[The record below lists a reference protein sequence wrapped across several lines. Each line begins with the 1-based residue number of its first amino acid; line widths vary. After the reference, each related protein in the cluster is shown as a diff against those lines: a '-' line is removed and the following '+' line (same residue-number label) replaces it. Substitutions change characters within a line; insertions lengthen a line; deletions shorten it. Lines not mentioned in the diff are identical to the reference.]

1 MTEIPS
7 ISPQERK
14 VLEIL
19 NKRGKMSLEEITKE
33 ANLKD
38 KSEAAA
44 IIAKLESK
52 GLVEIERVKREYVLL
67 GPEGEKY
74 AVEGFPERKILE
86 KLAEGDIAVEKISE
100 ITGLEKNL
108 ASIALGWVLRKKW
121 GKMEKIGDSKV
132 LKITD
137 EGYRALGILGEDE
150 KLIKKLKE
158 VRRLTKSEV
167 NERILKTLLSRK
179 NVLKIEEETVL
190 YAKITEKGIK
200 ALQEAEV
207 EVGALTPEMIRAGSW
222 RNVKFRRYGLEGYV
236 GMLYAG
242 RRHPMTYL
250 IRKIRRIF
258 LEMGFKEI
266 RGDFVT
272 SAFWNMDALFVPQDH
287 PARDLQDTYYLLEPS
302 ELEVDENLALK
313 IKEIH
318 ETGGTT
324 LSKGWRYEWSLELA
338 KKALLRSHTTA
349 ITIKYLAEHP
359 EEYPIRVFIIGKVF
373 RREAIDATHLS
384 EFTQIDGIIVEEDA
398 NLRMLIGVLK
408 EFYRKLGFKEVRVR
422 PSYFPYTEPSLE
434 IFVKFKGKWLELG
447 GAGIFRPEVTE
458 PLGIK
463 GRVLAWG
470 LGLERLI
477 AILMGLDDI
486 RKIYITD
493 ISWLRKS
500 PIIIR

>member
-100 ITGLEKNL
+100 VTGLEKNL

-121 GKMEKIGDSKV
+121 GKIEKIGDSKV

-190 YAKITEKGIK
+190 YAKITEK
-200 ALQEAEV
+200 V
-207 EVGALTPEMIRAGSW
+207 
-222 RNVKFRRYGLEGYV
+222 
-236 GMLYAG
+236 
-242 RRHPMTYL
+242 
-250 IRKIRRIF
+250 
-258 LEMGFKEI
+258 
-266 RGDFVT
+266 
-272 SAFWNMDALFVPQDH
+272 
-287 PARDLQDTYYLLEPS
+287 
-302 ELEVDENLALK
+302 
-313 IKEIH
+313 
-318 ETGGTT
+318 
-324 LSKGWRYEWSLELA
+324 
-338 KKALLRSHTTA
+338 
-349 ITIKYLAEHP
+349 
-359 EEYPIRVFIIGKVF
+359 
-373 RREAIDATHLS
+373 
-384 EFTQIDGIIVEEDA
+384 
-398 NLRMLIGVLK
+398 
-408 EFYRKLGFKEVRVR
+408 
-422 PSYFPYTEPSLE
+422 
-434 IFVKFKGKWLELG
+434 
-447 GAGIFRPEVTE
+447 
-458 PLGIK
+458 
-463 GRVLAWG
+463 
-470 LGLERLI
+470 
-477 AILMGLDDI
+477 
-486 RKIYITD
+486 
-493 ISWLRKS
+493 
-500 PIIIR
+500 